1 MMQVPISFSLL
12 LAASGHAF
20 RDQHVRKSGT
30 KCIWNLPLSVP
41 VSLGLDRNHYILL
54 PYAARQPL

>member
-20 RDQHVRKSGT
+20 RDQHVRKSGS
-30 KCIWNLPLSVP
+30 N
-41 VSLGLDRNHYILL
+41 RM
-54 PYAARQPL
+54 